1 MFGVFADVASFAI
14 LQTAGFQI
22 LRMFADIQ
30 PHECMTDLIVFH
42 SQKEHEAQRPTVSK
56 WASTDQYKAG
66 DWALETSYLHEKM
79 LP

>member
-42 SQKEHEAQRPTVSK
+42 SQKEHEAQRPTFSK
-56 WASTDQYKAG
+56 
-66 DWALETSYLHEKM
+66 
-79 LP
+79 